1 MDIRFTHVSGYLR
14 VATEQSTVS
23 SVFLTLWCR
32 HRVGGSVQTALP
44 SPAVSCQQY
53 YKNCVITITHNL
65 SLLNAISCSYQ
76 LSVVFTEHM
85 LLFCYHRCCCR
96 HVSDKINRIWH
107 KLPNTFLL
115 FLTMSSKIVQN
126 YKNAFPNNNRKN
138 TIFGFILKK
147 FEPRCKLLYFDLE
160 QFK

>member
-14 VATEQSTVS
+14 VATEQREHC
-23 SVFLTLWCR
+23 SVFLTLLCR
-32 HRVGGSVQTALP
+32 HRVGGSVQTVDSTP
-44 SPAVSCQQY
+44 QPSCQQY
-53 YKNCVITITHNL
+53 YKNCVITQNL
-65 SLLNAISCSYQ
+65 SLLNTISCPYQ

-96 HVSDKINRIWH
+96 HVSDKINWNWH

-147 FEPRCKLLYFDLE
+147 FEPRCKSL
-160 QFK
+160 